1 MSLLNLLEEF
11 IMFEKIRKMKNKKGF
26 TLVELIVVLVI
37 LAILAALLIPAL
49 TGYID
54 KAREQSLISEGSLVL
69 TAAQATVSEAYG
81 TGDLKVGTDG
91 AITVTNKSALASQI
105 NQLAELKADASW
117 KFDVVVGS
125 ETNYKS
131 INYKSIKIKN
141 LIYSDSKN
149 SIAYNFESNWGST
162 QKGVALDK
170 AQPVITPILDST
182 GK

>member
-1 MSLLNLLEEF
+1 
-11 IMFEKIRKMKNKKGF
+11 MFEKIRKMKNKKGF

-37 LAILAALLIPAL
+37 LAILAALLVPAL

-54 KAREQSLISEGSLVL
+54 KAREQSLISEGAMVL

-81 TGDLKVGTDG
+81 TGDLKLADNGT
-91 AITVTNKSALASQI
+91 ITVTETSKSALASQI
-105 NQLAELKADASW
+105 NQLAELKAGASW

-125 ETNYKS
+125 ET
-131 INYKSIKIKN
+131 NYKSIKIKN

>member
-37 LAILAALLIPAL
+37 LAILAAMLIPAL

-54 KAREQSLISEGSLVL
+54 KAREQSLITEGSLVL

-91 AITVTNKSALASQI
+91 AITVTNKAALASQI
-105 NQLAELKADASW
+105 NQLAELKTGASW
-117 KFDVVVGS
+117 KFDVVLGS

-131 INYKSIKIKN
+131 IKIQN
-141 LIYSDSKN
+141 LIYSDGKN
-149 SIAYNFESNWGST
+149 SIDTMLPAI
-162 QKGVALDK
+162 GVLPRRAWRLKMRSPSSRRFWIALVNK
-170 AQPVITPILDST
+170 VI
-182 GK
+182 

>member
-1 MSLLNLLEEF
+1 
-11 IMFEKIRKMKNKKGF
+11 MFEKIRKMKNKKGF

-37 LAILAALLIPAL
+37 LAILAAMLVPAL

-54 KAREQSLISEGSLVL
+54 KAREQSLISEGAMVL

-81 TGDLKVGTDG
+81 TGDLKLADNGT
-91 AITVTNKSALASQI
+91 ITVTETSKSALASQI
-105 NQLAELKADASW
+105 NQLAELKSGASW

-125 ETNYKS
+125 ET
-131 INYKSIKIKN
+131 NYKSIKIKN

>member
-1 MSLLNLLEEF
+1 
-11 IMFEKIRKMKNKKGF
+11 MFEKIRKMKNKKGF

-81 TGDLKVGTDG
+81 TGDLKVGTG

-105 NQLAELKADASW
+105 NQLAELKAGASW

-125 ETNYKS
+125 ET
-131 INYKSIKIKN
+131 NYKSIKIKN

>member
-1 MSLLNLLEEF
+1 
-11 IMFEKIRKMKNKKGF
+11 MFEKIRKMKNKKGF

-105 NQLAELKADASW
+105 NQLAELKAGASW

-125 ETNYKS
+125 ET
-131 INYKSIKIKN
+131 NYKSIKIKN

-182 GK
+182 GKYFNVNNNTVFAVRDTH

>member
-1 MSLLNLLEEF
+1 
-11 IMFEKIRKMKNKKGF
+11 MFEKIRKMKNKKGF

-54 KAREQSLISEGSLVL
+54 KAREQSLISEGAMVL

-81 TGDLKVGTDG
+81 RGDLKVGDG
-91 AITVTNKSALASQI
+91 DTITVTNKSALASQI
-105 NQLAELKADASW
+105 NQLAELKDGASW

-125 ETNYKS
+125 EP
-131 INYKSIKIKN
+131 NYKSIKIKN
-141 LIYSDSKN
+141 LIYSDGKN
-149 SIAYNFESNWGST
+149 SIAYNVTSNWGST
-162 QKGVALDK
+162 QKGVALED

-182 GK
+182 VNKVV

>member
-1 MSLLNLLEEF
+1 
-11 IMFEKIRKMKNKKGF
+11 MFEKIRKMKNKKGF

-54 KAREQSLISEGSLVL
+54 KAREQSLISEGAMVL

-81 TGDLKVGTDG
+81 TGDLKVGDG
-91 AITVTNKSALASQI
+91 GTITVTNKSALASQI
-105 NQLAELKADASW
+105 NQLAELKAGASW

-131 INYKSIKIKN
+131 IETNYKSIKIKN
-141 LIYSDSKN
+141 LIYSDGKN
-149 SIAYNFESNWGST
+149 SIAYNVTSNWGST
-162 QKGVALDK
+162 QKGVALKD

>member
-1 MSLLNLLEEF
+1 
-11 IMFEKIRKMKNKKGF
+11 MFEKIRKMKNKKGF

-37 LAILAALLIPAL
+37 LAILAAMLVPAL

-54 KAREQSLISEGSLVL
+54 KAREQSLISEGAMVL

-81 TGDLKVGTDG
+81 TGDLKLADNGT
-91 AITVTNKSALASQI
+91 ITVTETSKSALASQI
-105 NQLAELKADASW
+105 NQLAELKSGASW

-131 INYKSIKIKN
+131 IKIKN
-141 LIYSDSKN
+141 LIYSDGKN
-149 SIAYNFESNWGST
+149 SIAYNVTSNWGST
-162 QKGVALDK
+162 QKGVALKD